1 MGGRKGGQT
10 GLTSQHQRELLG
22 TAASTCA
29 GAAPACSLLRAPKP
43 PPRECSNTL
52 NSVQKTAS
60 WGTEV
65 GEICLAVVAA
75 QTGGVRGGGGR
86 KNISN
91 SEDKSCTAVTGE
103 LCYARLCHCMCEQP
117 VALFPRL
124 AEIYSFASDSDGPG
138 ASIARQTLLLVAVS
152 KSTPHNSPAP

>member
-1 MGGRKGGQT
+1 M
-10 GLTSQHQRELLG
+10 G

-75 QTGGVRGGGGR
+75 QTGGWGRGGGEKTSVILRINPALLSQVSSAMQG
-86 KNISN
+86 
-91 SEDKSCTAVTGE
+91 CVTACVSSLW
-103 LCYARLCHCMCEQP
+103 LCSQAFGWLRFIPLLQTVM
-117 VALFPRL
+117 
-124 AEIYSFASDSDGPG
+124 GPG

>member
-1 MGGRKGGQT
+1 M
-10 GLTSQHQRELLG
+10 G

-75 QTGGVRGGGGR
+75 QTGGWGRGGGGR
-86 KNISN
+86 KNISS

-117 VALFPRL
+117 VALFPSLWL